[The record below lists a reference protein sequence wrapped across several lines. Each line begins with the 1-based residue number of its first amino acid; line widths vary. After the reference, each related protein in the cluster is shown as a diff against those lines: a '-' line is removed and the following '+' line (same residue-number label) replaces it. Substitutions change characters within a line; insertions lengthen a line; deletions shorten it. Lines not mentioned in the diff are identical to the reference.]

1 MQIRNGK
8 DFWAGLMFAGFGLGF
23 MLVSFNYPMGSA
35 VRMGP
40 AYFPTVLGG
49 LLALLGA
56 VILLR
61 GFFSKFEHPFKVFVF
76 RPPLLIAA
84 LVVGGATYLLSGG
97 AITFGA
103 SSGAAGAT
111 LFAGDLFENM
121 PMVRFALAGLSLALF
136 IGAFGPRSMFLIL
149 LAVVIFG
156 YALKPLGL
164 VLATVILIVSSAL
177 AGHDFRNKEIVI
189 LTVLLVLFGVLVF
202 VKGLGLPFNLWP
214 GE

>member
-1 MQIRNGK
+1 MQIKNGK

-23 MLVSFNYPMGSA
+23 MLVALNYPMGSA

-49 LLALLGA
+49 MLAILGA
-56 VILLR
+56 MV
-61 GFFSKFEHPFKVFVF
+61 FFRAFVSKFEHPLKVFPF
-76 RPPLLIAA
+76 RPLVMVAA
-84 LVVGGATYLLSGG
+84 IVIGGATYLASGP
-97 AITFGA
+97 AITFG
-103 SSGAAGAT
+103 GEVF
-111 LFAGDLFENM
+111 FAHNFFKDA
-121 PMVRFALAGLSLALF
+121 PMVQFALGGLGLFLF

-164 VLATVILIVSSAL
+164 VLATVLLIVLSAVG
-177 AGHDFRNKEIVI
+177 GHDFRKKEIVI
-189 LTVLLVLFGVLVF
+189 LTVVLVVFGVFVF

>member
-1 MQIRNGK
+1 MHIRNGK

-35 VRMGP
+35 LRMGP

-49 LLALLGA
+49 LLALLG
-56 VILLR
+56 
-61 GFFSKFEHPFKVFVF
+61 GFVFFRAFVSKFEHPFKVFPF
-76 RPPLLIAA
+76 RLPLLIAT
-84 LVVGGATYLLSGG
+84 LLVGGG
-97 AITFGA
+97 AYFADSWFKGA
-103 SSGAAGAT
+103 
-111 LFAGDLFENM
+111 
-121 PMVRFALAGLSLALF
+121 PMVQYALAALALALF
-136 IGAFGPRSMFLIL
+136 IGAFGPRSMFLVL

-164 VLATVILIVSSAL
+164 VLATALLIVLSAV

-189 LTVLLVLFGVLVF
+189 LTIVLALFGVLVF

>member
-1 MQIRNGK
+1 MNIKNGK

-49 LLALLGA
+49 MLAILGAAVFVRAFVSKLPHPLKVFSFRLPLMIGALAL
-56 VILLR
+56 
-61 GFFSKFEHPFKVFVF
+61 
-76 RPPLLIAA
+76 
-84 LVVGGATYLLSGG
+84 GGATYLADSWLKGV
-97 AITFGA
+97 
-103 SSGAAGAT
+103 
-111 LFAGDLFENM
+111 
-121 PMVRFALAGLSLALF
+121 PMAEFALTGLALFLF
-136 IGAFGPRSMFLIL
+136 IGAFGPKSMFLVL
-149 LAVVIFG
+149 LSVVIFG

-164 VLATVILIVSSAL
+164 VLATVLLIVISAFG
-177 AGHDFRNKEIVI
+177 GHDFRNKEIVI
-189 LTVLLVLFGVLVF
+189 LTIVLVLFGVLVF